1 MTRLVRWVRHDTH
14 KRPLRADGRGLASV
28 ADRRSWA
35 SYAEARRSSAGIG
48 LGFMLGGGIGAI
60 DLDHCIDDRGRI
72 APWAREII
80 DRHRD
85 EALLIE
91 KSMSGHGVHIFLP
104 MPEQPGRRIRDGD
117 VAIEIY
123 SRSRYIA
130 TTGKALALAA

>member
-1 MTRLVRWVRHDTH
+1 MRRLVRWIRHDEQ

-35 SYAEARRSSAGIG
+35 SYAEARRSSSGVG
-48 LGFMLGGGIGAI
+48 LGFMLGGGIGCI
-60 DLDHCIDDRGRI
+60 DLDHCIDGRGRI
-72 APWAREII
+72 APWAREVI

-85 EALLIE
+85 EALFIE

-104 MPEQPGRRIRDGD
+104 LPERPGRRIRDGD

-123 SRSRYIA
+123 SRARYIA